1 MFDLLITGGTVVTAE
16 ASFAADVGV
25 QGEKI
30 AAILG
35 PGGAAEAARRV
46 DASGLLVIPGGIDP
60 HTHLRDEHTGKP
72 VPGVVRMTAAA
83 AVGGTTTFLDFT
95 DPGRPGSLPEVL
107 AARRRD
113 FEGRSA
119 IDFGLHVAINRPA
132 MTNLSPEPVAGMAEC
147 VGLGAPSFKAYLGFN
162 QNAPAATDG
171 LLFAAMA
178 EASRLGAVLSIH
190 AENAALIEHITQRL
204 LNEGKSTIGYFSAA
218 KPAISEE
225 DCVEHCIRLA
235 EEAGTILYFVHL
247 STRGAAAAVGRARS
261 RGLPVYGETCP
272 HYLAFTD
279 EMYRAPIEQAVQFV
293 RFPPLRGPE
302 HRDALWDAVVQGWL
316 SVLGTDH
323 VTPIS
328 LLQKLAAAD
337 GQPFNRLPGGMAQ
350 IETRVPWLHSA
361 GVATG
366 RISRERWVALVA
378 TNPARIFGL
387 YPRKGA
393 IEVGA
398 DADIVLFDPNRQWT
412 VRATELAMGVD
423 YTIYEGQT
431 FTGKP
436 VSAFQRG
443 RQIVDQGRFVGQPGA
458 GRYLERRTAA
468 GVTRGAAQAV
478 GRPRTLA

>member
-1 MFDLLITGGTVVTAE
+1 MYDLLITGGTVVTAE
-16 ASFAADVGV
+16 ASFAADVAV

-30 AAILG
+30 AALLA
-35 PGGAAEAARRV
+35 PGGDVVAGRRV
-46 DASGLLVIPGGIDP
+46 DATGLLVIPGGIDP
-60 HTHLRDEHTGKP
+60 HNHLRDQHMGRP
-72 VPGVVRMTAAA
+72 VPGIERMTAAA

-107 AARRRD
+107 AARQQE
-113 FEGRSA
+113 FAGRSA
-119 IDFGLHVAINRPA
+119 IDFGLHVAINRPG
-132 MTNLSPEPVAGMAEC
+132 MDNLSREPVAEMAEC
-147 VGLGAPSFKAYLGFN
+147 VALGAPSFKAYLGFN
-162 QNAPAATDG
+162 QNAPPATDG
-171 LLFAAMA
+171 LLYDAMLEAA
-178 EASRLGAVLSIH
+178 RLGAVLGIH
-190 AENAALIEHITQRL
+190 AENAALIERITQRL
-204 LNEGKSTIGYFSAA
+204 LDEGKDSIVYFSAA

-235 EEAGTILYFVHL
+235 EEAGATLYFVHL
-247 STRGAAAAVGRARS
+247 STRGAAAAVGRARG

-302 HRDALWDAVVQGWL
+302 HRDALWDAVIQGWL

-328 LLQKLAAAD
+328 LPQKLEAAQ

-350 IETRVPWLHSA
+350 IETRVPWLYSE

-366 RISRERWVALVA
+366 RISRQRWVGLVA

-387 YPRKGA
+387 YPRKGCL
-393 IEVGA
+393 EVGA
-398 DADIVLFDPNRQWT
+398 DADIVLFDPNRQWMG
-412 VRATELAMGVD
+412 RAADLAMGVD

-436 VSAFQRG
+436 VGAFQRG
-443 RQIVDQGRFVGQPGA
+443 RQIVDQGRFVGEPGA
-458 GRYLERRTAA
+458 GRYLERRIA
-468 GVTRGAAQAV
+468 REMLLGAA
-478 GRPRTLA
+478 